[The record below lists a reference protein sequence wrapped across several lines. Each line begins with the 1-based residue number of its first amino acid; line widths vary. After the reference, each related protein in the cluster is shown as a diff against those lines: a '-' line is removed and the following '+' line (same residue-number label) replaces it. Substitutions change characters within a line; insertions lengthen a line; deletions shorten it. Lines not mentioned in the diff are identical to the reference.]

1 MKLFPTVLI
10 ILFALCVLSYLAI
23 LAAKGII
30 AKQNRKRP
38 AFYNKTRSSSVV
50 SKGYSSHFGKSDEA
64 PSSELSKW
72 EKSKKEQE
80 EKDKTEK
87 EHKSIKEKLGD
98 AEREARRLDIE
109 RHLRLNLD
117 DPKKRRQRQNQNLN
131 ER

>member
-1 MKLFPTVLI
+1 MITIAVVL
-10 ILFALCVLSYLAI
+10 LCVCALSYLAI
-23 LAAKGII
+23 LTAKGII

-38 AFYNKTRSSSVV
+38 AFYNENRSSKVAS
-50 SKGYSSHFGKSDEA
+50 SGYSSHFGKINEA
-64 PSSELSKW
+64 PCSELSEW

-109 RHLRLNLD
+109 LHLRLNLD
-117 DPKKRRQRQNQNLN
+117 DPKKRHQRQNQNLN